1 MEVTISTIKEHE
13 GASVTL
19 RGWIYNKRSS
29 GKIHFLQLRDGTG
42 FIQIVVD
49 EGTVSAEVSA
59 HARGIA
65 LESSVAIT
73 GTVVQDARSS
83 VGFEILASNIEILHE
98 SIEEYPIGKKEHG
111 PDFLLSNRHLWL
123 RSPNQWAIQRI
134 RYHAFMALTTF
145 FDSRGYVRFDSPIFS
160 PNACE
165 GTTELFEVDFFGTP
179 VYLSQSGQ
187 LYLEA
192 AIASLGKVYDF
203 GPVFRNEKSKTRR
216 HLNEFWMLDAEAAFM
231 QLDDMMQFQ
240 EDLVMYVIEYMLAH
254 AQQEFAILKR
264 DVSSFTRIKQPFARM
279 HYDETIKKL
288 NELGSDIAWGEDLGN
303 DDEDILFK
311 DGDQPVFVHHYP
323 SAIKGF
329 YFKTDSDPK
338 YSLSVDLFVPEGYGE
353 LIGGGQ
359 RIDTYDTLLE
369 SIKKHN
375 LSEEDFDWYLDLRK
389 FGSVPH
395 SGFGIGFER
404 LVAWFAGVEHV
415 REAIPFPRTLNRIKP

>member
-1 MEVTISTIKEHE
+1 MLVTIANIKQYENE
-13 GASVTL
+13 TVTL
-19 RGWIYNKRSS
+19 RGWLYNKRSS
-29 GKIHFLQLRDGTG
+29 GKIHFLQLRDGSG
-42 FIQIVVD
+42 FIQGVVD
-49 EGTVSAEVSA
+49 EGAVSPEIAERV
-59 HARGIA
+59 HALT
-65 LESSVAIT
+65 LESSLSLI
-73 GTVVQDARSS
+73 GKVVKDDRSA
-83 VGFEILASNIEILHE
+83 VGFEIQVTDLE
-98 SIEEYPIGKKEHG
+98 SIQTPTEEYPIGKKEHG
-111 PDFLLSNRHLWL
+111 ADFLLSNRHLWL
-123 RSPNQWAIQRI
+123 RTPSQWAIQRI
-134 RYHAFMALTTF
+134 RYHTFMALTSF
-145 FDSRGYVRFDSPIFS
+145 FDSQGYVRFDSPIFS

-231 QLDDMMQFQ
+231 ELDDMMQFQ

-254 AQQEFAILKR
+254 ASQEFAILKR
-264 DVSSFTRIKQPFARM
+264 DTSAFTRIKRPFARM
-279 HYDETIKKL
+279 HYDDTIKKL
-288 NELGSDIAWGEDLGN
+288 GELGSDIQWGEDLGN

-311 DGDQPVFVHHYP
+311 EGDQPVFVHRYP
-323 SAIKGF
+323 KQIKGF
-329 YFKTDSDPK
+329 YFKADQDPK

-359 RIDTYDTLLE
+359 RIDDYQTLLD
-369 SIKKHN
+369 SIHEYD

-389 FGSVPH
+389 YGSVPH

-404 LVAWFAGVEHV
+404 LVAWFSGVEHV
-415 REAIPFPRTLNRIKP
+415 REAIPFPRTLNRVKP

>member
-1 MEVTISTIKEHE
+1 MLVTIANIKQHE
-13 GASVTL
+13 NEIVTL
-19 RGWIYNKRSS
+19 RGWLYNKRSS
-29 GKIHFLQLRDGTG
+29 GKIHFLQLRDGSG
-42 FIQIVVD
+42 FIQGVVD
-49 EGTVSAEVSA
+49 EGAVSSEVAERV
-59 HARGIA
+59 HALT
-65 LESSVAIT
+65 LESSLSLT
-73 GTVVQDARSS
+73 GKVVKDDRSA
-83 VGFEILASNIEILHE
+83 VGFEIQVTDLEPIQTPN
-98 SIEEYPIGKKEHG
+98 EEYPIGKKEHG
-111 PDFLLSNRHLWL
+111 ADFLLSNRHLWL
-123 RSPNQWAIQRI
+123 RTPSQWAIQRI
-134 RYHAFMALTTF
+134 RYHTFMALTSF
-145 FDSRGYVRFDSPIFS
+145 FDSQGYVRFDSPIFS

-231 QLDDMMQFQ
+231 ELDDMMQFQ

-254 AQQEFAILKR
+254 ASEEFAILKR
-264 DVSSFTRIKQPFARM
+264 DTSAFTRIKRPFARM
-279 HYDETIKKL
+279 HYDDTIKKL
-288 NELGSDIAWGEDLGN
+288 GELGSDIKWGEDLGN

-311 DGDQPVFVHHYP
+311 EGDQPVFVHRYP
-323 SAIKGF
+323 KQIKGF
-329 YFKTDSDPK
+329 YFKADNDPK

-359 RIDTYDTLLE
+359 RIDDYKTLIDSIHQYD
-369 SIKKHN
+369 

-389 FGSVPH
+389 YGSVPH

-404 LVAWFAGVEHV
+404 LVAWFSGVEHV
-415 REAIPFPRTLNRIKP
+415 REAIPFPRTLNRVKP